1 MQCPHISWLARLDQ
15 YPAVCCIETVCRQKI
30 LHIYYKLYLP
40 QWHRQKLH
48 ITVIIF
54 FLSSFFLSLI
64 INLEYFVLRP
74 DLTIDLHACWFFCS
88 LKKRMLQ
95 KSKYFNQNKRRKM
108 SRFNKIARKS
118 YQIMLAKRMKINVK
132 MTESECIPLSRVI
145 LSWGLTVTI
154 FWLHNLRHEHFL
166 TAGNGWLSR
175 NLRRIINWH
184 FSCM

>member
-1 MQCPHISWLARLDQ
+1 MQCPHISRLARLDQ

-54 FLSSFFLSLI
+54 FLSSFFNYQFGIFCFKTRFDNRSTCMLI
-64 INLEYFVLRP
+64 LLLI
-74 DLTIDLHACWFFCS
+74 
-88 LKKRMLQ
+88 KKRMLQ

-108 SRFNKIARKS
+108 SRSNKIARKS

-132 MTESECIPLSRVI
+132 LTESECIPLSRVI

-154 FWLHNLRHEHFL
+154 FWLHNLRNAHFL

>member
-1 MQCPHISWLARLDQ
+1 MTSP
-15 YPAVCCIETVCRQKI
+15 T
-30 LHIYYKLYLP
+30 
-40 QWHRQKLH
+40 
-48 ITVIIF
+48 ITYHCDH
-54 FLSSFFLSLI
+54 FLSFIFLSFFNYQFGIFCFKTRFDNRSTCMLI
-64 INLEYFVLRP
+64 LLLI
-74 DLTIDLHACWFFCS
+74 
-88 LKKRMLQ
+88 KKRMLQ

-108 SRFNKIARKS
+108 SRSNKIARKS